1 MPHLRRSIAVFALLL
16 PAVLAHAA
24 APITG
29 TVTNKTTGKPAAGD
43 EVVLI
48 QLQQGM
54 QESTR
59 SSTDSHGHFTLSV
72 PDEGMHLVRVT
83 HQKATYFQPV
93 QPGTT
98 TADVTVYDAAPQVS
112 GVMTGVQEL
121 HVEAA
126 PNELHV
132 VEVLQVLNNSTPPR
146 TQFGPDGYDFF
157 LPKGALIGRTG
168 AITQNGMPVQ
178 TPAVPRSDPGHF
190 SFLFPIRPGETQF
203 GIGYT
208 LPYTGKFTFTPH
220 LTGPVKTFA
229 VLVPSSITLTPTGHV
244 ALSLQTGKPGIKTY
258 VAQDVSPENP
268 PEFSVSG
275 TGSLPENN
283 PGGDTGANGSAPNA
297 TTANPGSNSD
307 ANAPNVSN
315 SDLAGGRGLNNPL
328 NEGGDRDPWAKYK
341 WWILTGLALL
351 LAGAAGVLLRKPAGD
366 RTLPDA
372 APRPKSTWPPAPTSE
387 AQPSVPHIGTDHT
400 LLQALKEELF
410 ALETERLQRR
420 ISESDY
426 TEARAAFDL
435 ILRRT
440 LARSGGPESSAAQ
453 PPLNTR
459 PATEPEFTGPQR
471 G

>member
-1 MPHLRRSIAVFALLL
+1 MLFPRRLATSLALLF
-16 PAVLAHAA
+16 PALLAHAA

-29 TVTNKTTGKPAAGD
+29 TVINKTNGKPAAGD
-43 EVVLI
+43 DVVLI

-59 SSTDSHGHFTLSV
+59 GVTDARGHFSLAV
-72 PDEGMHLVRVT
+72 PDDGMHLVRVT

-98 TADVTVYDAAPQVS
+98 TADVTVYDAAPQVP
-112 GVMTGVQEL
+112 GVTTGVQEL
-121 HVEAA
+121 HVEAS

-132 VEVLQVLNNSTPPR
+132 VEVLQVLNNSAPPR
-146 TQFGPDGYDFF
+146 TQFGPAGYDFY

-203 GIGYT
+203 GIGFT

-220 LTGPVKTFA
+220 LTAPVKTFA
-229 VLVPSSITLTPTGHV
+229 VLVPASITLVPTGHV
-244 ALSLQTGKPGIKTY
+244 ALSLQPGKPGVKTY
-258 VAQDVSPENP
+258 LAQDVSPENP
-268 PEFSVSG
+268 PEFSISG
-275 TGSLPENN
+275 TGTLPETNA
-283 PGGDTGANGSAPNA
+283 GADAGANGSTPNA
-297 TTANPGSNSD
+297 VTANPGSNSD

-328 NEGGDRDPWAKYK
+328 NESGDRDPWAKYK

-351 LAGAAGVLLRKPAGD
+351 LAGAAGVLLRKPSGD
-366 RTLPDA
+366 QASTERTPPA
-372 APRPKSTWPPAPTSE
+372 RPTWPPAPAVSAEPTKGGS
-387 AQPSVPHIGTDHT
+387 SDDT
-400 LLQALKEELF
+400 LLHALKEELF
-410 ALETERLQRR
+410 ALETERLQHR
-420 ISESDY
+420 ISEADY
-426 TEARAAFDL
+426 VEARAAFDL

-440 LARSGGPESSAAQ
+440 LARSSGLPKAAGAGE
-453 PPLNTR
+453 R
-459 PATEPEFTGPQR
+459 PADIEFAGPQR
-471 G
+471 A